1 MTTRVA
7 LCGAGMIAEVH
18 ALACGS
24 AAAAVAK
31 VASRT
36 ADRAGNLARRTNAA
50 VASWTD
56 VHDDVDVVVV
66 CTPPSHHVA
75 HAIAAL
81 DAGATVLVEK
91 PLARTLAEA
100 DALAA
105 RVSAGGRLV
114 YAENLLFA
122 PAVREFVRRLPRLGT
137 LVHLSARSLQGAPTW
152 GGFLEPE
159 WGGGALFDL
168 GIHPLALVVV
178 AARVAGAGEPVAVS
192 AELRGDRTDTWGRAT
207 IEFDDGSSATVESG
221 WEGPDEGM
229 WELQAASATGTLR
242 LELRPAIALEHD
254 GEPVVLPV
262 AGHPIPLVEDFGYVS
277 QMRHTVEVASNRLPV
292 EVAGDRPPVEVAGDR
307 PPMEM
312 NVDFGRAMMELVT
325 ACYASA
331 RTGER
336 VSLPF
341 GGDRSL
347 SPLEHWRGKQ

>member
-1 MTTRVA
+1 MSTRVA
-7 LCGAGMIAEVH
+7 LCGAGMIAGVH

-24 AAAAVAK
+24 ANSRVTK

-36 ADRAGNLARRTNAA
+36 RARAAALAERAGAAA
-50 VASWTD
+50 VSWSD
-56 VHDDVDVVVV
+56 VHDDVDLVVVS
-66 CTPPSHHVA
+66 TPPGLHVT
-75 HAIAAL
+75 HTIAAL

-100 DALAA
+100 DDLLA
-105 RVSAGGRLV
+105 RVATGGRVV

-122 PAVREFVRRLPRLGT
+122 PAVREFVRRLPTLGP

-168 GIHPLALVVV
+168 GIHPLALVV
-178 AARVAGAGEPVAVS
+178 AAADVAGAGEPVAVV

-207 IEFDDGSSATVESG
+207 IDFADGSVATVESG
-221 WEGPDEGM
+221 WEGPEEGA
-229 WELQAASATGTLR
+229 WELQAASDTGTLR
-242 LELRPAIALEHD
+242 LELRPAVVLEHD
-254 GEPVVLPV
+254 GESV
-262 AGHPIPLVEDFGYVS
+262 AIPAPTHPIPLVEDFGYVS
-277 QMRHTVEVASNRLPV
+277 QMRHAVN
-292 EVAGDRPPVEVAGDR
+292 GDHERPPVE
-307 PPMEM
+307 M
-312 NVDFGRAMMELVT
+312 NVEFGRAMMELVT

-331 RTGER
+331 RTGDR

-347 SPLEHWRGKQ
+347 SPLEQWKGAR